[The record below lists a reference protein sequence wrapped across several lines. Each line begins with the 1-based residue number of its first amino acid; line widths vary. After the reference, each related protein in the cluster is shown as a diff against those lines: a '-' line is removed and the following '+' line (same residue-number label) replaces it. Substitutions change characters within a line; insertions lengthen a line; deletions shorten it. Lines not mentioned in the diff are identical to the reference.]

1 MGEEPDLAE
10 AAAYIQG
17 ERPSLEEEHIWSVLM
32 ELGDPPGAGAEGLAL
47 DAKELWGWLDERMP
61 YFAVPRYIRV
71 VDTLPKTPTERVR
84 KVELREHGIT
94 PDTYDR
100 SSG

>member
-32 ELGDPPGAGAEGLAL
+32 ELGDPPSGGAEGLAL
-47 DAKELWGWLDERMP
+47 DLLASTHPEVSVKDVKLVLREWRA
-61 YFAVPRYIRV
+61 Y
-71 VDTLPKTPTERVR
+71 
-84 KVELREHGIT
+84 VELAGEE
-94 PDTYDR
+94 DWD
-100 SSG
+100 